1 MKRFDNVTKR
11 EYECLF
17 TEAAYEAFCKDP
29 NYWNEVLIRMKSN
42 YTSFDGTWD
51 KVFLLRKNT
60 EKGSDN
66 LRYHP
71 ESYYQCRDSMKRYR
85 G

>member
-1 MKRFDNVTKR
+1 MRRFDNTTNK

-17 TEAAYEAFCKDP
+17 TEAAYESFCNDT
-29 NYWNEVLIRMKSN
+29 NYIDEILIRMKSN
-42 YTSFDGTWD
+42 YMSFDGTWD
-51 KVFLLRKNT
+51 KVFLLRKVS

-66 LRYHP
+66 LHYHP
-71 ESYYQCRDSMKRYR
+71 ESYYQCRDSMKHYK

>member
-1 MKRFDNVTKR
+1 MKRFDAVSNK

-29 NYWNEVLIRMKSN
+29 NYCDEVLIRMKSN
-42 YTSFDGTWD
+42 YTSFDGSWD

-66 LRYHP
+66 LRYHT
-71 ESYYQCRDSMKRYR
+71 ESYYQCRDSMKHFR